1 MNIYLLKNEQYAGPY
16 SPPEVMSRIKAG
28 SYQKTDL
35 AWCEGCTGPV
45 PLIEILQRP
54 SSMRPTPT
62 AEAFS
67 AEQLTTVAQNYI
79 RLLVTAGCWFLA
91 RFIPWPDLIQHLM
104 FLTILGLWILFGWR
118 LARALHE
125 RPWVWVIWSL
135 IPFGNF
141 YALIRILCTA
151 ARTLKANGIP
161 VKFLIPDKVALARLA
176 QMEDPKA
183 QS

>member
-16 SPPEVMSRIKAG
+16 SEPEVMSRIKAG
-28 SYQKTDL
+28 SYAKTDL

-45 PLIEILQRP
+45 PLIEILCRP
-54 SSMRPTPT
+54 SATRPMPT
-62 AEAFS
+62 AKAFS
-67 AEQLTTVAQNYI
+67 AKELTIIAQNYN
-79 RLLVTAGCWFLA
+79 RLLVTAVSWFLA
-91 RFIPWPDLIQHLM
+91 RFLPWPDLIQHLM

-135 IPFGNF
+135 LPFGNF

-151 ARTLKANGIP
+151 ARTLKSNGVP
-161 VKFLIPDKVALARLA
+161 VGIFGPDRTALARLA
-176 QMEDPKA
+176 ESQG
-183 QS
+183 